1 MESNP
6 TRPFRTPSDSMH
18 RGAPNID
25 KQERFFGVGSCH
37 GCLPLCIVQ
46 TGNNSCRFQHGSRT
60 AKTKIRSRRQARLNR
75 LCKMPIRALRPP
87 AWAPL
92 QANLGMES
100 PGPCP
105 GQFSTLRRGQ
115 FGARINRCARTRSA
129 IHIHAVT
136 ADRIFGAGPTPDK
149 LPLSTTSA
157 ASLCAVNPPKP
168 RTNDPHLR
176 PRAASAAS
184 ARSRR

>member
-149 LPLSTTSA
+149 LP
-157 ASLCAVNPPKP
+157 
-168 RTNDPHLR
+168 
-176 PRAASAAS
+176 
-184 ARSRR
+184 